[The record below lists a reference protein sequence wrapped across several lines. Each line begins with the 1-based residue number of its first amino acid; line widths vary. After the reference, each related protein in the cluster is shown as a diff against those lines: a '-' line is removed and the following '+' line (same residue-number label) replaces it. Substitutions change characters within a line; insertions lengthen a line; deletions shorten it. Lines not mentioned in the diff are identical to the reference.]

1 MDGDP
6 DLLSGHHRDPERP
19 SRRLQ
24 LLIAWVPGVF
34 LLLALVLVFARF
46 GEIEHLLELMRNLN
60 RSWLAL
66 GLLLQLGT
74 YASAALMW
82 HVGLRRAG
90 YRRRFGGLFLLG
102 VAKLFTDQALPSGGI
117 SGSVLVVVALKRR
130 GVSNHIAMAVLLVGV
145 LSLYLALLLATGTS
159 LIILAL
165 HHALNGP
172 ILAVSA
178 AFAAIALALLSS
190 VLWIRRST
198 GPWLESLQRYL
209 PALRHLRNMFQQAP
223 ARLLRDPT
231 LIVATTLL
239 QFLIIALDAATLKI
253 MLLALGQQAD
263 IPLAFAGFVLA
274 TLVAD
279 VVPIPLGLGSFEAAL
294 VSLLSVGGIN
304 LAPAV
309 AATLLLRGLTFWL
322 PMLPGL
328 LLARREVRLAAAQR
342 RAASAAAAEP
352 PLAA

>member
-1 MDGDP
+1 M
-6 DLLSGHHRDPERP
+6 
-19 SRRLQ
+19 
-24 LLIAWVPGVF
+24 IAWLPGAF
-34 LLLALVLVFARF
+34 LLLVLVLVFARF
-46 GEIEHLLELMRNLN
+46 GEIKHLVQLLRDLN
-60 RSWLAL
+60 GSWLAV
-66 GLLLQLGT
+66 GLVLQLGT
-74 YASAALMW
+74 YACAATMW

-102 VAKLFTDQALPSGGI
+102 IAKLFTDQALPSGGI
-117 SGSVLVVVALKRR
+117 SGSVLVVVAMKRR

-159 LIILAL
+159 LFILAL
-165 HHALNGP
+165 HHALTGA

-178 AFAAIALALLSS
+178 AFAGIALALLSS
-190 VLWIRRST
+190 VIWIRRSS
-198 GPWLESLQRYL
+198 GAWLEALQRYL

-223 ARLLRDPT
+223 AWLLRDPT
-231 LIVATTLL
+231 LIVVTTLL

-253 MLLALGQQAD
+253 MLMALGQQAD

-279 VVPIPLGLGSFEAAL
+279 VMPIPLGLGSFEAAL
-294 VSLLSVGGIN
+294 VSLLSLGGIN

-309 AATLLLRGLTFWL
+309 AATLLLRGLSFWL

-328 LLARREVRLAAAQR
+328 LLARREIRLAAAPCR
-342 RAASAAAAEP
+342 TCRPRWPIPAP
-352 PLAA
+352 RHF

>member
-1 MDGDP
+1 VDGNP
-6 DLLSGHHRDPERP
+6 EPIGSRPTDLPRP

-24 LLIAWVPGVF
+24 LLIAWVPGVL
-34 LLLALVLVFARF
+34 LLLALVVVFARF
-46 GEIEHLLELMRNLN
+46 GEIEHLIQLMRNLT

-66 GLLLQLGT
+66 GLLLQVGT
-74 YASAALMW
+74 YAAAALMW

-145 LSLYLALLLATGTS
+145 LSLYLALFIATGTS
-159 LIILAL
+159 LVILGL
-165 HHALNGP
+165 HHALNGA

-178 AFAAIALALLSS
+178 AFAGIALALLSS
-190 VLWIRRST
+190 VMWIRRSSSR
-198 GPWLESLQRYL
+198 WFEALQRYL
-209 PALRHLRNMFQQAP
+209 PALRHLKNMFQQAP
-223 ARLLRDPT
+223 AWLLRDPA
-231 LIVATTLL
+231 LIVVTTLL

-294 VSLLSVGGIN
+294 VSLLSLGGIN

-328 LLARREVRLAAAQR
+328 VLARREIRLAAAQR
-342 RAASAAAAEP
+342 AAASATTAQPTMAP
-352 PLAA
+352 